1 MAIAQDLKVG
11 DSLQLD
17 FGGTPAPVVLPI
29 TGILNLDQADALFSS
44 ATENE
49 NALVSDV
56 VLVDISW
63 FLPHLQASLA
73 TAAVNPPATLLPG
86 AIILDPQIAHQHV
99 TTSSLPAEPAPGGV
113 MSAPRLCGAPI
124 EHQFTGQRKAVD
136 KSLRSSAP
144 IPKADIPISAKILFH
159 LFGFAAGVGPS
170 RLSCHSLPPS
180 CLPQRSAA
188 SSDLLRTRGAT
199 PRQVTGII
207 AVASVLLAIGGFRPL
222 DCYSVCSR
230 CSSAPEGWQAA
241 P

>member
-73 TAAVNPPATLLPG
+73 TAAADPPATLLPG
-86 AIILDPQIAHQHV
+86 AIILDPQIAHQH
-99 TTSSLPAEPAPGGV
+99 
-113 MSAPRLCGAPI
+113 
-124 EHQFTGQRKAVD
+124 
-136 KSLRSSAP
+136 
-144 IPKADIPISAKILFH
+144 ADRF
-159 LFGFAAGVGPS
+159 V
-170 RLSCHSLPPS
+170 
-180 CLPQRSAA
+180 
-188 SSDLLRTRGAT
+188 
-199 PRQVTGII
+199 
-207 AVASVLLAIGGFRPL
+207 VASRAGAGRRRVRAEALRRAHRTPIQRATQG
-222 DCYSVCSR
+222 SR
-230 CSSAPEGWQAA
+230 
-241 P
+241 